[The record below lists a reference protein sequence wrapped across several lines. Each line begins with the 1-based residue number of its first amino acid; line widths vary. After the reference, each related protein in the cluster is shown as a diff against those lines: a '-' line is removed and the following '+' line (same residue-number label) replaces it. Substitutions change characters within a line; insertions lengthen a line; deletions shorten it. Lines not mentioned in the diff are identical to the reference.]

1 MADTRKL
8 DAALEA
14 LVHDGSLSADQADL
28 VRTQYEATEEPSD
41 SRKSVLA
48 EIAGYLGG
56 AFVVIAVT
64 IVTARQWVAFTE
76 LQRGILF
83 GALAIALFALGT
95 FVGTSTAVKSR
106 LSGVLFG
113 LAAVSTTGTIAVLSS
128 QQDTPTLA
136 FLGGT
141 AVALIGFS
149 RVQSVV
155 GHAVLFGYIFI
166 SGSLVI
172 SELSFDGTYPEAQL
186 FIGLFY
192 LLLGGVWNYFT
203 YKEFLDRVLG
213 YVFGGA
219 TLFIATQ
226 VLFFRTEHLLSY
238 LSMIAVA
245 GTTAW
250 LYLRVHAWPLVL
262 TAVLTTTVGVGEF
275 VAETLGGSIGSAL
288 GLFAAGAA
296 LVTSSLLALRN
307 KRENPVAAVEPVEIA
322 Q

>member
-8 DAALEA
+8 DAALDA
-14 LVHDGSLSADQADL
+14 LVDDGSLSVAQADL
-28 VRTQYEATEEPSD
+28 VRTQYELTEEPAD

-83 GALAIALFALGT
+83 GVLAIALFALGI

-106 LSGVLFG
+106 LAGLLFG
-113 LAAVSTTGTIAVLSS
+113 LAAGSTTGTLAIYDPNR
-128 QQDTPTLA
+128 DTPTIA
-136 FLGGT
+136 FLAGT
-141 AVALIGFS
+141 AIALLGYYI
-149 RVQSVV
+149 VQTFV
-155 GHAVLFGYIFI
+155 GHVVLYGYIFVTGI
-166 SGSLVI
+166 MA
-172 SELSFDGTYPEAQL
+172 LSDLIPDGASMPL
-186 FIGLFY
+186 FIGGYF
-192 LLLGGVWNYFT
+192 LLLGGAWVYFT
-203 YKEFLDRVLG
+203 YRKYLDGILG
-213 YVFGGA
+213 YFFGGG

-226 VLFFRTEHLLSY
+226 VLFIQSEHLISY
-238 LSMIAVA
+238 LSMVAVA
-245 GTTAW
+245 GATAW

-275 VAETLGGSIGSAL
+275 VAETLGGSLGAAL
-288 GLFAAGAA
+288 GLFAAGTA

-307 KRENPVAAVEPVEIA
+307 KRENPVEPVEIA

>member
-1 MADTRKL
+1 MAEARKL
-8 DAALEA
+8 DAALDA
-14 LVHDGSLSADQADL
+14 LVHDGSLSPAQADL
-28 VRTQYEATEEPSD
+28 VRAQYQVTDEPTD

-64 IVTARQWVAFTE
+64 IVTARQWEAFTQ

-83 GALAIALFALGT
+83 GALAIALFALAL

-106 LSGVLFG
+106 LAGLLFG
-113 LAAVSTTGTIAVLSS
+113 LSAASTTGTLAIFDPNRDA
-128 QQDTPTLA
+128 PTIA
-136 FLGGT
+136 FLAGT
-141 AVALIGFS
+141 AIALTGYYF
-149 RVQSVV
+149 VQTFV
-155 GHAVLFGYIFI
+155 GHIVLYGFIFITGIMALSDLMPDGAGMAIYVGTYFLVLGGAWTFFTYRTYVDQIIGYIF
-166 SGSLVI
+166 
-172 SELSFDGTYPEAQL
+172 
-186 FIGLFY
+186 
-192 LLLGGVWNYFT
+192 GG
-203 YKEFLDRVLG
+203 G
-213 YVFGGA
+213 

-226 VLFFRTEHLLSY
+226 VLFIDAEHWLAY

-245 GTTAW
+245 VATAW
-250 LYLRVHAWPLVL
+250 LYLRVHSWPLVL

-275 VAETLGGSIGSAL
+275 VAQTLGGSVGSAL

-307 KRENPVAAVEPVEIA
+307 KRENPVEIA

>member
-14 LVHDGSLSADQADL
+14 LVHDGSLSAEQADL
-28 VRTQYEATEEPSD
+28 VRTQYESTEEPSD

-106 LSGVLFG
+106 LAGLLFG
-113 LAAVSTTGTIAVLSS
+113 LAAGSTTGTVAIFDPNRS
-128 QQDTPTLA
+128 TPTISFLA
-136 FLGGT
+136 GT
-141 AVALIGFS
+141 AVAMIGYYIVKTF
-149 RVQSVV
+149 V
-155 GHAVLFGYIFI
+155 GHVVLFGYIFI
-166 SGSLVI
+166 TGI
-172 SELSFDGTYPEAQL
+172 MALSDLIPDGAGMQL
-186 FIGLFY
+186 FVGGY
-192 LLLGGVWNYFT
+192 LLALGGAWVYFT
-203 YKEFLDRVLG
+203 YRKYLDGILG
-213 YVFGGA
+213 YFFGGG

-226 VLFFRTEHLLSY
+226 VLFFQTEHLISY
-238 LSMIAVA
+238 LSMLAVA
-245 GTTAW
+245 GAAAW

-275 VAETLGGSIGSAL
+275 VAQTLGGSLGAAL

-307 KRENPVAAVEPVEIA
+307 KREIPVEPVEIA

>member
-8 DAALEA
+8 DAALNA

-28 VRTQYEATEEPSD
+28 VRTQYESTEEPSD

-83 GALAIALFALGT
+83 GALAIALFALGN

-106 LSGVLFG
+106 LAGLLFG
-113 LAAVSTTGTIAVLSS
+113 LAAGSTTGTLAIIDPNRDA
-128 QQDTPTLA
+128 PTIA
-136 FLGGT
+136 FLAGT
-141 AVALIGFS
+141 AIALTGYYI
-149 RVQSVV
+149 VQTFV
-155 GHAVLFGYIFI
+155 GHVILFAYIFI
-166 SGSLVI
+166 TGIMALSDLTPDGSGMGIYIGAYFLV
-172 SELSFDGTYPEAQL
+172 
-186 FIGLFY
+186 
-192 LLLGGVWNYFT
+192 LGGAWTFFT
-203 YKEFLDRVLG
+203 YRKYLDGILG
-213 YVFGGA
+213 YLFGGG

-226 VLFFRTEHLLSY
+226 VLFIDAEHWLSY

-245 GTTAW
+245 GGTAW

-262 TAVLTTTVGVGEF
+262 AAVLTTTVGVGEF
-275 VAETLGGSIGSAL
+275 VAETLGGSLGAAL

-307 KRENPVAAVEPVEIA
+307 KREFSVEPEERA

>member
-8 DAALEA
+8 DAALDA
-14 LVHDGSLSADQADL
+14 LVHDGSLSAAQADL
-28 VRTQYEATEEPSD
+28 VRTQYESTEDLTD

-64 IVTARQWVAFTE
+64 IVTARQWEAFTQ

-106 LSGVLFG
+106 LSGVLYG
-113 LAAVSTTGTIAVLSS
+113 LAAASTTGTLAILDPRRDA
-128 QQDTPTLA
+128 PTIA
-136 FLGGT
+136 FLAGT
-141 AVALIGFS
+141 VIAMIGYYM
-149 RVQSVV
+149 VQTFV
-155 GHAVLFGYIFI
+155 GHVILYGYIFI
-166 SGSLVI
+166 SGI
-172 SELSFDGTYPEAQL
+172 MALSDLTPDGSGMAIYIGTYFLVLGGAWI
-186 FIGLFY
+186 FFTYRNY
-192 LLLGGVWNYFT
+192 LDTLLGYI
-203 YKEFLDRVLG
+203 
-213 YVFGGA
+213 FGGA

-226 VLFFRTEHLLSY
+226 ILFIDAEHWLSY

-245 GTTAW
+245 GATAW
-250 LYLRVHAWPLVL
+250 LYLRVHSWPLVL

-275 VAETLGGSIGSAL
+275 VAETLGGSVGSAL

-307 KRENPVAAVEPVEIA
+307 KRENPVGAAEAVEIA

>member
-8 DAALEA
+8 DAALNA

-28 VRTQYEATEEPSD
+28 VRTQYESTEEPSD

-64 IVTARQWVAFTE
+64 ILTAKQWEAFTQ

-83 GALAIALFALGT
+83 GALAIVLFALGT

-106 LSGVLFG
+106 LAGLLFG
-113 LAAVSTTGTIAVLSS
+113 LAAASTTGTLAIFNPNLDA
-128 QQDTPTLA
+128 PTIA
-136 FLGGT
+136 FLAGT
-141 AVALIGFS
+141 AIALIGYYI
-149 RVQSVV
+149 VQTFV
-155 GHAVLFGYIFI
+155 GHVVLYGYIFI
-166 SGSLVI
+166 TGI
-172 SELSFDGTYPEAQL
+172 MALSDLMPDGASMQL
-186 FIGLFY
+186 F
-192 LLLGGVWNYFT
+192 LGGYFLALGGAWIFFTVRNYV
-203 YKEFLDRVLG
+203 EGIVG
-213 YVFGGA
+213 YFFGGG

-226 VLFFRTEHLLSY
+226 VLFIDAEHWLSY

-245 GTTAW
+245 GATAW

-275 VAETLGGSIGSAL
+275 VAETLGGSLGAAL

-296 LVTSSLLALRN
+296 LVTRSLLSLRN
-307 KRENPVAAVEPVEIA
+307 KPEIPVEPVELA

>member
-1 MADTRKL
+1 MAEARKL
-8 DAALEA
+8 DAALDA
-14 LVHDGSLSADQADL
+14 LVHDGSLSAAQADL
-28 VRTQYEATEEPSD
+28 VRTQYQATEEPSD

-64 IVTARQWVAFTE
+64 IVTARQWEAFTE

-83 GALAIALFALGT
+83 GALAIALFALAL
-95 FVGTSTAVKSR
+95 FIGTSTAVKSR
-106 LSGVLFG
+106 LAGLLFG
-113 LAAVSTTGTIAVLSS
+113 LSAASTTGTLAIIDPNRDA
-128 QQDTPTLA
+128 PTIA
-136 FLGGT
+136 FLAGT
-141 AVALIGFS
+141 AIALLGYYF
-149 RVQSVV
+149 VQTFV
-155 GHAVLFGYIFI
+155 GHVVLFGYIFI
-166 SGSLVI
+166 TGIMALSDLMPDGAGMAIYVGSYFLV
-172 SELSFDGTYPEAQL
+172 LGGAWTFFTYRN
-186 FIGLFY
+186 Y
-192 LLLGGVWNYFT
+192 VDRLLGYI
-203 YKEFLDRVLG
+203 
-213 YVFGGA
+213 FGGG

-226 VLFFRTEHLLSY
+226 VLFIDAEHWLSY

-245 GTTAW
+245 GGTAW

-275 VAETLGGSIGSAL
+275 VAETLGGSLGAAL

-307 KRENPVAAVEPVEIA
+307 KREIPVEAVELA

>member
-8 DAALEA
+8 DAALDV
-14 LVHDGSLSADQADL
+14 LLHNGSLSADQADL
-28 VRTQYEATEEPSD
+28 VRAQYQATEEPSD

-106 LSGVLFG
+106 LAGLLFG
-113 LAAVSTTGTIAVLSS
+113 LAAASTTGTVAIFDPNRS
-128 QQDTPTLA
+128 TPTISFLA
-136 FLGGT
+136 GT
-141 AVALIGFS
+141 AVAMIGYYIVKTF
-149 RVQSVV
+149 V
-155 GHAVLFGYIFI
+155 GHVVLFGYIFI
-166 SGSLVI
+166 TGIMALSDLIPDGAAMSLFV
-172 SELSFDGTYPEAQL
+172 G
-186 FIGLFY
+186 GY
-192 LLLGGVWNYFT
+192 LLALGGAWVYFSYRT
-203 YKEFLDRVLG
+203 YLDGILG
-213 YVFGGA
+213 YFFGGG

-226 VLFFRTEHLLSY
+226 VLFFQTERLISY
-238 LSMIAVA
+238 LSMVAVA
-245 GTTAW
+245 GATAW

-275 VAETLGGSIGSAL
+275 VAQTLGGSLGAAL

-307 KRENPVAAVEPVEIA
+307 KRENPVEAVEIE

>member
-8 DAALEA
+8 DAALVA

-28 VRTQYEATEEPSD
+28 VRTQYESIEEPAD

-95 FVGTSTAVKSR
+95 YVGTSTAVKSR
-106 LSGVLFG
+106 LSGLLFG
-113 LAAVSTTGTIAVLSS
+113 LAAASTTGTMVVFDSNRS
-128 QQDTPTLA
+128 TPTIA
-136 FLGGT
+136 FLAGT
-141 AVALIGFS
+141 AIALLGYYI
-149 RVQSVV
+149 VQTFV
-155 GHAVLFGYIFI
+155 GHVILFGYIFI
-166 SGSLVI
+166 TGIMAVSDLTPDNSDVQSLVGGY
-172 SELSFDGTYPEAQL
+172 F
-186 FIGLFY
+186 
-192 LLLGGVWNYFT
+192 LLLGGAWVYFT
-203 YKEFLDRVLG
+203 YRKYLDGVLG
-213 YVFGGA
+213 YFFGGG

-226 VLFFRTEHLLSY
+226 VLFLQTEHLISY
-238 LSMIAVA
+238 LSMVAVA

-275 VAETLGGSIGSAL
+275 VAETLGGSLGAAL

-307 KRENPVAAVEPVEIA
+307 KREFSVDIE

>member
-8 DAALEA
+8 DAALNA

-28 VRTQYEATEEPSD
+28 VRAQYESTEEPSD

-56 AFVVIAVT
+56 AFVVTAVT
-64 IVTARQWVAFTE
+64 ILTAKQWEAFTQ

-83 GALAIALFALGT
+83 GVLAIALSALAL

-106 LSGVLFG
+106 LAGLLFG
-113 LAAVSTTGTIAVLSS
+113 LAAASTTGTLVIFDSNRDV
-128 QQDTPTLA
+128 PTVA
-136 FLGGT
+136 FLAGC
-141 AVALIGFS
+141 AIALIGYYF
-149 RVQSVV
+149 VATFV
-155 GHAVLFGYIFI
+155 GHVILFGYIFI
-166 SGSLVI
+166 SGIMALTD
-172 SELSFDGTYPEAQL
+172 LTPDNAGWQL
-186 FIGLFY
+186 YLGGYF
-192 LLLGGVWNYFT
+192 LLLGSAWIFFT
-203 YKEFLDRVLG
+203 YRKYLDGILG
-213 YVFGGA
+213 YFFGGG

-226 VLFFRTEHLLSY
+226 VLFFQDGHLISY
-238 LSMIAVA
+238 LSMVAVA
-245 GTTAW
+245 AATAW

-275 VAETLGGSIGSAL
+275 VAQTLGGSLGAVL

-307 KRENPVAAVEPVEIA
+307 KRENPVEIE

>member
-1 MADTRKL
+1 VAL
-8 DAALEA
+8 DA
-14 LVHDGSLSADQADL
+14 LVHDGSLSAAQADL
-28 VRTQYEATEEPSD
+28 VRTQYQATQEQTD
-41 SRKSVLA
+41 SRKSILA

-64 IVTARQWVAFTE
+64 IVTARQWEAFTQ
-76 LQRGILF
+76 LQRAILF
-83 GALAIALFALGT
+83 GALAVALFALGT

-113 LAAVSTTGTIAVLSS
+113 LAAASTTGTIAVLGSK
-128 QQDTPTLA
+128 QDAPTLA

-141 AVALIGFS
+141 AVALIGFY

-203 YKEFLDRVLG
+203 YKEFVDRVLG
-213 YVFGGA
+213 YIFGGA

-238 LSMIAVA
+238 LSMAAVA
-245 GTTAW
+245 GATAW

-288 GLFAAGAA
+288 GLFAAGVA
-296 LVTSSLLALRN
+296 LVASSLLALRN
-307 KRENPVAAVEPVEIA
+307 KRENPVEPVEIA

>member
-8 DAALEA
+8 DAALNA

-28 VRTQYEATEEPSD
+28 VRTQYESTEEPSD

-64 IVTARQWVAFTE
+64 ILTAKQWEAFTQ

-83 GALAIALFALGT
+83 GALAIVLFALGT

-106 LSGVLFG
+106 LAGLLFG
-113 LAAVSTTGTIAVLSS
+113 LAAASTTGTLAIFNPNRDA
-128 QQDTPTLA
+128 PTVA
-136 FLGGT
+136 FLAGT
-141 AVALIGFS
+141 AIALIGYYI
-149 RVQSVV
+149 VQTFV
-155 GHAVLFGYIFI
+155 GHVVLYGYIFI
-166 SGSLVI
+166 TGI
-172 SELSFDGTYPEAQL
+172 MALSDLMPDGASMQL
-186 FIGLFY
+186 FIGSYFLA
-192 LLLGGVWNYFT
+192 LGSAWIFFTFRNYV
-203 YKEFLDRVLG
+203 EGIVG
-213 YVFGGA
+213 YFFGGG

-226 VLFFRTEHLLSY
+226 VLFFETEHLISY
-238 LSMIAVA
+238 FSMVAVA
-245 GTTAW
+245 TSTAW

-275 VAETLGGSIGSAL
+275 VAETLGGSVGSAL

-307 KRENPVAAVEPVEIA
+307 KRENPVEPVEIA

>member
-1 MADTRKL
+1 MAETRKL
-8 DAALEA
+8 DAALDA
-14 LVHDGSLSADQADL
+14 LVHDGSLSAAQADL
-28 VRTQYEATEEPSD
+28 VRTQYQATEEPSD
-41 SRKSVLA
+41 SRRSVLA

-64 IVTARQWVAFTE
+64 IVTARQWTAFTE

-83 GALAIALFALGT
+83 GALAIALFTLGT

-113 LAAVSTTGTIAVLSS
+113 LSAASTTGTLAIFGPNSDA
-128 QQDTPTLA
+128 PTIA
-136 FLGGT
+136 FLAGT
-141 AVALIGFS
+141 AIALIGYYI
-149 RVQSVV
+149 VQTFV
-155 GHAVLFGYIFI
+155 GHVVLYGYIFI
-166 SGSLVI
+166 TGIMALSDLMPDGSGMAI
-172 SELSFDGTYPEAQL
+172 YIGTYFLVLGGAWT
-186 FIGLFY
+186 FFTY
-192 LLLGGVWNYFT
+192 RNYVDRLLGYI
-203 YKEFLDRVLG
+203 
-213 YVFGGA
+213 FGGG

-226 VLFFRTEHLLSY
+226 VLFIDAEHWLSY

-245 GTTAW
+245 GGTAW

-275 VAETLGGSIGSAL
+275 VAETLGGSLGAAL

-307 KRENPVAAVEPVEIA
+307 KRENPVEAVELA

>member
-1 MADTRKL
+1 MADARKL
-8 DAALEA
+8 DAALDA
-14 LVHDGSLSADQADL
+14 LVHDGSLSAAQADL
-28 VRTQYEATEEPSD
+28 VRTQYQATEEPTD

-64 IVTARQWVAFTE
+64 IVTARQWEAFTE

-83 GALAIALFALGT
+83 GALAVTLFALAL

-106 LSGVLFG
+106 LAGLLFG
-113 LAAVSTTGTIAVLSS
+113 LAAASTTGTIAII
-128 QQDTPTLA
+128 DPNRDAPTLA
-136 FLGGT
+136 FMAGT
-141 AVALIGFS
+141 AIALIGYYI
-149 RVQSVV
+149 VQTFV
-155 GHAVLFGYIFI
+155 GHVVLYGNIFITGIMALSDLTPDNVGMELFVGSYFLVLGGAWTFFTYRKYVDGTLGYIF
-166 SGSLVI
+166 
-172 SELSFDGTYPEAQL
+172 
-186 FIGLFY
+186 
-192 LLLGGVWNYFT
+192 GG
-203 YKEFLDRVLG
+203 G
-213 YVFGGA
+213 

-226 VLFFRTEHLLSY
+226 VLFVQSEHLISY
-238 LSMIAVA
+238 LSMIVVA
-245 GTTAW
+245 SATAW

-275 VAETLGGSIGSAL
+275 VAETLGGSVGSAL

-307 KRENPVAAVEPVEIA
+307 KRENPVEPAEIT

>member
-8 DAALEA
+8 DAALDA
-14 LVHDGSLSADQADL
+14 LVHDGSLSVNQADL
-28 VRTQYEATEEPSD
+28 VRLQYQATEEPSD

-56 AFVVIAVT
+56 TFVVIAVT
-64 IVTARQWVAFTE
+64 ILTAKQWEAFTQ

-83 GALAIALFALGT
+83 GVLAIALSALAL

-106 LSGVLFG
+106 LAGLLFG
-113 LAAVSTTGTIAVLSS
+113 LAAASTTGTLAIFDPQRGS
-128 QQDTPTLA
+128 PTVA
-136 FLGGT
+136 FLAGT
-141 AVALIGFS
+141 AIALFGYYFVATFAGQ
-149 RVQSVV
+149 V
-155 GHAVLFGYIFI
+155 VLFGFIFI
-166 SGSLVI
+166 SGIMALSDLVP
-172 SELSFDGTYPEAQL
+172 DGVGMQL
-186 FIGLFY
+186 FIGLYF
-192 LLLGGVWNYFT
+192 LVLGSAWIFFT
-203 YKEFLDRVLG
+203 YKKYLDGILG
-213 YVFGGA
+213 YFFGGG

-226 VLFFRTEHLLSY
+226 VLFIQTEHLISY
-238 LSMIAVA
+238 LSMVAVST
-245 GTTAW
+245 TTAW

-275 VAETLGGSIGSAL
+275 VAQTLGGSLGAVL

-307 KRENPVAAVEPVEIA
+307 KRENPLEIA

>member
-1 MADTRKL
+1 MTDTRKL
-8 DAALEA
+8 DAALDA
-14 LVHDGSLSADQADL
+14 LVHDGSLSAAQADL
-28 VRTQYEATEEPSD
+28 VRTQYESTEEPSD

-64 IVTARQWVAFTE
+64 IVTARQWEAFTE
-76 LQRGILF
+76 LQRGNLF
-83 GALAIALFALGT
+83 GSLAISLFALGT
-95 FVGTSTAVKSR
+95 FVGTSSAVKSR

-128 QQDTPTLA
+128 QQDAPTLA

-141 AVALIGFS
+141 AVALIGFY

-172 SELSFDGTYPEAQL
+172 SELSVDGTYPEAQL
-186 FIGLFY
+186 FVGLFY

-203 YKEFLDRVLG
+203 YKEFVDRVLG
-213 YVFGGA
+213 YIFGGA

-238 LSMIAVA
+238 LSMAAVA
-245 GTTAW
+245 GATAW

-275 VAETLGGSIGSAL
+275 VAETLGGSLGAAL

-307 KRENPVAAVEPVEIA
+307 KREFSVDIE

>member
-1 MADTRKL
+1 MAEARKL
-8 DAALEA
+8 DAALDA
-14 LVHDGSLSADQADL
+14 LVHDGSLSAAQADL
-28 VRTQYEATEEPSD
+28 VRTQYQATEEPSD

-64 IVTARQWVAFTE
+64 IVTARQWEAFTE

-83 GALAIALFALGT
+83 GALAIALFALAL
-95 FVGTSTAVKSR
+95 FIGTSTAVKSR
-106 LSGVLFG
+106 LAGLLFG
-113 LAAVSTTGTIAVLSS
+113 LSAASTTGTLAIIDPNRDA
-128 QQDTPTLA
+128 PTIA
-136 FLGGT
+136 FLAGT
-141 AVALIGFS
+141 AIALLGYYF
-149 RVQSVV
+149 VQTFV
-155 GHAVLFGYIFI
+155 GHVVLFGYIFI
-166 SGSLVI
+166 TGIMALSDLMPDGAGMAIYVGSYFLV
-172 SELSFDGTYPEAQL
+172 LGGAWTFFTYRN
-186 FIGLFY
+186 Y
-192 LLLGGVWNYFT
+192 VDRLLGYI
-203 YKEFLDRVLG
+203 
-213 YVFGGA
+213 FGGG

-226 VLFFRTEHLLSY
+226 VLFIDAEHWLAY

-275 VAETLGGSIGSAL
+275 VAETLGGSLGSAL

-307 KRENPVAAVEPVEIA
+307 KREFSVEPEERA

>member
-1 MADTRKL
+1 MADARKL
-8 DAALEA
+8 DAALDA
-14 LVHDGSLSADQADL
+14 LVHDGSLSAAQADL
-28 VRTQYEATEEPSD
+28 VRTQYQATEEPTD

-64 IVTARQWVAFTE
+64 IVTARQWEAFTE

-83 GALAIALFALGT
+83 GALAVTLFALAL

-106 LSGVLFG
+106 LAGLLFG
-113 LAAVSTTGTIAVLSS
+113 LAAASTTGTIAII
-128 QQDTPTLA
+128 DPNRDAPTLA
-136 FLGGT
+136 FLAGT
-141 AVALIGFS
+141 AIALIGYYI
-149 RVQSVV
+149 VQTFV
-155 GHAVLFGYIFI
+155 GHVVLYGYIFI
-166 SGSLVI
+166 TGIMALSDLTPDNVGMELFVGSYFLV
-172 SELSFDGTYPEAQL
+172 LGGAWTFFTYRKYVDGT
-186 FIGLFY
+186 
-192 LLLGGVWNYFT
+192 
-203 YKEFLDRVLG
+203 LG
-213 YVFGGA
+213 YIFGGG

-226 VLFFRTEHLLSY
+226 VLFIQAEHLISY
-238 LSMIAVA
+238 LSMIVVA
-245 GTTAW
+245 SATAW

-275 VAETLGGSIGSAL
+275 VAETLGGSVGSAL

-307 KRENPVAAVEPVEIA
+307 KRENPVEPAEIT

>member
-8 DAALEA
+8 DAALVA

-28 VRTQYEATEEPSD
+28 VRTQYQSIEEPTD

-64 IVTARQWVAFTE
+64 IVTARQWEAFTE

-106 LSGVLFG
+106 LAGLLFG
-113 LAAVSTTGTIAVLSS
+113 LAAASTTGTVAIFDPNRS
-128 QQDTPTLA
+128 TPTIA
-136 FLGGT
+136 FLAGT
-141 AVALIGFS
+141 AIAMIGYYI
-149 RVQSVV
+149 VQTFV
-155 GHAVLFGYIFI
+155 GHVVLFGYIFI
-166 SGSLVI
+166 TGLMA
-172 SELSFDGTYPEAQL
+172 LSDLIPDGAGMQL
-186 FIGLFY
+186 YIGGY
-192 LLLGGVWNYFT
+192 LLALGGVWVYFT
-203 YKEFLDRVLG
+203 YRKYLDGVLG
-213 YVFGGA
+213 YFFGGG

-226 VLFFRTEHLLSY
+226 VLFFQTEHFISY
-238 LSMIAVA
+238 LSMLAVA
-245 GTTAW
+245 TSTAW

-275 VAETLGGSIGSAL
+275 VAETLGGSLGAAL

-307 KRENPVAAVEPVEIA
+307 KRENPVEPVDIE

>member
-8 DAALEA
+8 DAALDA

-106 LSGVLFG
+106 LAGLLFG
-113 LAAVSTTGTIAVLSS
+113 LAAGSTTGTVAIFDPNRS
-128 QQDTPTLA
+128 TPTISFLA
-136 FLGGT
+136 GT
-141 AVALIGFS
+141 AVAMIGYYIVKTF
-149 RVQSVV
+149 V
-155 GHAVLFGYIFI
+155 GHVVLFGYIFI
-166 SGSLVI
+166 TGIMALSDLIPDGAAMSLFVGGYLLALGGAWVYF
-172 SELSFDGTYPEAQL
+172 SYRKYLDGILGYLFGGGTL
-186 FIGLFY
+186 FIG
-192 LLLGGVWNYFT
+192 
-203 YKEFLDRVLG
+203 
-213 YVFGGA
+213 
-219 TLFIATQ
+219 TQ
-226 VLFFRTEHLLSY
+226 VLFFQTERLISY
-238 LSMIAVA
+238 LSMVAVA
-245 GTTAW
+245 GATAW

-275 VAETLGGSIGSAL
+275 VAETLGGSLGAAL

-307 KRENPVAAVEPVEIA
+307 KREIPVEPVEIA

>member
-8 DAALEA
+8 DAALDA

-28 VRTQYEATEEPSD
+28 VRTQYESTEEPSD

-106 LSGVLFG
+106 LAGLLFG
-113 LAAVSTTGTIAVLSS
+113 LAAGSTTGTVAIFDPNRS
-128 QQDTPTLA
+128 TPTVA
-136 FLGGT
+136 FLAGT
-141 AVALIGFS
+141 AIAMIGYYI
-149 RVQSVV
+149 VQTFV
-155 GHAVLFGYIFI
+155 GHVILFGYIFI
-166 SGSLVI
+166 TGI
-172 SELSFDGTYPEAQL
+172 MALSDLIPDGTAMSLFVGGYLLALGGAWVYFSYRKYLDGVLGYLFGGGTL
-186 FIGLFY
+186 FIG
-192 LLLGGVWNYFT
+192 
-203 YKEFLDRVLG
+203 
-213 YVFGGA
+213 
-219 TLFIATQ
+219 TQ
-226 VLFFRTEHLLSY
+226 VLFFQTERLISY
-238 LSMIAVA
+238 LSMVAVA
-245 GTTAW
+245 GATAW

-275 VAETLGGSIGSAL
+275 VAQTLGGSLGAAL

-307 KRENPVAAVEPVEIA
+307 KREISVDIE

>member
-28 VRTQYEATEEPSD
+28 VRTQYQATEEPAD

-64 IVTARQWVAFTE
+64 IVTARQWEAFTE

-106 LSGVLFG
+106 LAGLLFG
-113 LAAVSTTGTIAVLSS
+113 LAAASTTGTVAIFDPNRS
-128 QQDTPTLA
+128 TPTIA
-136 FLGGT
+136 FLAGT
-141 AVALIGFS
+141 AVAMIGYYI
-149 RVQSVV
+149 VQTVV
-155 GHAVLFGYIFI
+155 GQVVLFGSIFLTGI
-166 SGSLVI
+166 MA
-172 SELSFDGTYPEAQL
+172 LSDLIPDGAGMQLFVGGYLLALGGAWVYFSYRKYLDGILGYFFGGGTL
-186 FIGLFY
+186 FIG
-192 LLLGGVWNYFT
+192 
-203 YKEFLDRVLG
+203 
-213 YVFGGA
+213 
-219 TLFIATQ
+219 TQ
-226 VLFFRTEHLLSY
+226 VLFFQTERLISY
-238 LSMIAVA
+238 LSMVAVA
-245 GTTAW
+245 GAVAW

-275 VAETLGGSIGSAL
+275 VAQTLGGSLGAAL

-307 KRENPVAAVEPVEIA
+307 KRENPVEAVEIE

>member
-8 DAALEA
+8 DAALVA
-14 LVHDGSLSADQADL
+14 LVHDGSLSANQADL
-28 VRTQYEATEEPSD
+28 VRTQYESIEEPAD

-95 FVGTSTAVKSR
+95 YVGTSTAVKSR
-106 LSGVLFG
+106 LSGLLFG
-113 LAAVSTTGTIAVLSS
+113 LAAASTTGTMVVFDSNRS
-128 QQDTPTLA
+128 TPTIA
-136 FLGGT
+136 FLAGT
-141 AVALIGFS
+141 AIALLGYYI
-149 RVQSVV
+149 VQTFV
-155 GHAVLFGYIFI
+155 GHVILFGYIFI
-166 SGSLVI
+166 TGIMAVSDLTPDNSDVQFLVGGY
-172 SELSFDGTYPEAQL
+172 F
-186 FIGLFY
+186 
-192 LLLGGVWNYFT
+192 LLLGGAWVYFT
-203 YKEFLDRVLG
+203 YRKYLDGVLG
-213 YVFGGA
+213 YFFGGG

-226 VLFFRTEHLLSY
+226 VLFLQTEHLISY
-238 LSMIAVA
+238 LSMVAVA

-275 VAETLGGSIGSAL
+275 VAETLGGSLGAAL

-307 KRENPVAAVEPVEIA
+307 KREFSVDIE

>member
-8 DAALEA
+8 DAALDA
-14 LVHDGSLSADQADL
+14 LVHDGSLSVAQADL
-28 VRTQYEATEEPSD
+28 VRTQYESTEEPSD

-64 IVTARQWVAFTE
+64 IVTARQWEAFTQ

-83 GALAIALFALGT
+83 GALAIAHFALGT

-106 LSGVLFG
+106 LAGLLFG
-113 LAAVSTTGTIAVLSS
+113 LAAASTTGTLVIFNPNR
-128 QQDTPTLA
+128 DTPIIA
-136 FLGGT
+136 FLAGT
-141 AVALIGFS
+141 AIALIGYYI
-149 RVQSVV
+149 VQTFV
-155 GHAVLFGYIFI
+155 GHVILYGYIFI
-166 SGSLVI
+166 AGIMAVSDLTPDGSAMAI
-172 SELSFDGTYPEAQL
+172 YIGTYFL
-186 FIGLFY
+186 I
-192 LLLGGVWNYFT
+192 LGGTWTFLT
-203 YKEFLDRVLG
+203 YRKYLDGILG
-213 YVFGGA
+213 YLFGGG

-226 VLFFRTEHLLSY
+226 VLFIDAEHWLSY

-245 GTTAW
+245 GATAW

-275 VAETLGGSIGSAL
+275 VAETLGGSVGAAL

-296 LVTSSLLALRN
+296 LVTSSLMALRN
-307 KRENPVAAVEPVEIA
+307 KRENPVDIE

>member
-8 DAALEA
+8 DAALDA
-14 LVHDGSLSADQADL
+14 LVHDGSLSAAQADL
-28 VRTQYEATEEPSD
+28 VRTQYESTEDLTD

-64 IVTARQWVAFTE
+64 IVTARQWEAFTQ

-106 LSGVLFG
+106 LSGVLYG
-113 LAAVSTTGTIAVLSS
+113 LAAASTTGTLAILDPRRDA
-128 QQDTPTLA
+128 PTIA
-136 FLGGT
+136 FLAGT
-141 AVALIGFS
+141 AIALIGYYM
-149 RVQSVV
+149 VQTFV
-155 GHAVLFGYIFI
+155 GHVILYGYIFI
-166 SGSLVI
+166 SGI
-172 SELSFDGTYPEAQL
+172 MALSDLTPDGSGMAIYIGTYFLVLGGAWI
-186 FIGLFY
+186 FFTYRNY
-192 LLLGGVWNYFT
+192 LDTLLGYI
-203 YKEFLDRVLG
+203 
-213 YVFGGA
+213 FGGA

-226 VLFFRTEHLLSY
+226 VLFIDAEHWLSY
-238 LSMIAVA
+238 LAMIAVA
-245 GTTAW
+245 GATAW
-250 LYLRVHAWPLVL
+250 LYLRVHSWPLVL

-275 VAETLGGSIGSAL
+275 VAETLGGSVGSAL

-307 KRENPVAAVEPVEIA
+307 KRENPVGAAEAVEIA

>member
-8 DAALEA
+8 DAALDA

-28 VRTQYEATEEPSD
+28 VRMQYQSTEEPTD

-64 IVTARQWVAFTE
+64 IVTARQWEAFTE

-106 LSGVLFG
+106 LAGLLFG
-113 LAAVSTTGTIAVLSS
+113 LAAASTTGTVAIFDPNRS
-128 QQDTPTLA
+128 TPTIA
-136 FLGGT
+136 FLAGT
-141 AVALIGFS
+141 AIAMIGYYI
-149 RVQSVV
+149 VQTFV
-155 GHAVLFGYIFI
+155 GHVVLFGYIFI
-166 SGSLVI
+166 TGLMA
-172 SELSFDGTYPEAQL
+172 LSDLIPDGAGMQL
-186 FIGLFY
+186 YIGGY
-192 LLLGGVWNYFT
+192 LLALGGVWVYFT
-203 YKEFLDRVLG
+203 YRKYLDGVLG
-213 YVFGGA
+213 YFFGGG

-226 VLFFRTEHLLSY
+226 VLFFQTEHFISY
-238 LSMIAVA
+238 LSMLAVA
-245 GTTAW
+245 TSTAW

-275 VAETLGGSIGSAL
+275 VAETLGGSLGAAL

-307 KRENPVAAVEPVEIA
+307 KRENPVEPVVIE